1 MGPVSSGLMD
11 LSAEETS
18 KITLESFPE
27 RKERLQKFS
36 RILENGLITS
46 YFQPIVDLFTGE
58 VFGYELLARGEG
70 EFTAPTLM
78 FEAAKDFDLTWELEN
93 ACRVAALERILE
105 VIEDLPG
112 KNFFINVSPEVFS
125 SSKFQRAFTM
135 GTLKSYGID
144 SRRVILEIT
153 ETASVDDYP
162 RFEDTIRYYVS
173 QGFRIALDDFGSGH
187 SGLITLVAT
196 TPHFMKVDKQ
206 LVSGLHRSSY
216 KQSLVKAICQFAD
229 TVGSAVLVEGIE
241 TMEELRT
248 AFRLGARY
256 AQGFLF
262 ARPGSEPAPL
272 SREAIDLLEEFS
284 EGHGRHASFID
295 IAISKLITRPST
307 FFENEISGNKLDE
320 YFKTQSTISHILIVD
335 TDDRPKGL
343 ITRQHFY
350 SLLSGQYGYAIFQ
363 RKPADQMAKRDM
375 LMVRDD
381 IDLRMLGKLAMSR
394 SEDEVHDPVVVI
406 GRDDRL
412 VGTISMKDV
421 INKAFDTEIRYATST
436 NPLTGL
442 PGNIVINVWL
452 EELLLKP
459 AYTIA
464 YFDLDRF
471 KEFNDHYG
479 FSSGDSLIKMVA
491 EVLSDNIQ
499 NSEATCRL
507 GHVGGDDFM
516 MFIEDVAGE
525 DFFETICRDF
535 DERKRSLFSDD
546 DVEKGYFVS
555 ENRQG
560 KRVKVIL
567 TTLSVAVVT
576 SLNFERPPH
585 PGKLGQNVA
594 HLKSKA
600 KERNYKNGTSGFLFD
615 RRRYPS

>member
-1 MGPVSSGLMD
+1 MD
-11 LSAEETS
+11 FSAEETAEVALGS
-18 KITLESFPE
+18 LID
-27 RKERLQKFS
+27 RKERAQKFS
-36 RILENGLITS
+36 GILEHGLITS
-46 YFQPIVDLFTGE
+46 HFQPIVDLFTAE
-58 VFGYELLARGEG
+58 IFGYELLARGEG
-70 EFTAPTLM
+70 EFTAPAVM
-78 FEAAKDFDLTWELEN
+78 FEAAKDLELTWELEN

-105 VIEDLPG
+105 VIEELPG

-125 SSKFQRAFTM
+125 SSKFQQAFTM

-153 ETASVDDYP
+153 ETASVADYA
-162 RFEDTIRYYVS
+162 RFEDTIRYYVK

-229 TVGSAVLVEGIE
+229 TVGSAVLAEGIE
-241 TMEELRT
+241 TMDELHT

-256 AQGFLF
+256 AQGYLF
-262 ARPGSEPAPL
+262 ARPGPHPAPL
-272 SREAIDLLEEFS
+272 SRAAADLLEKLSKEY
-284 EGHGRHASFID
+284 GRHSSFID
-295 IAISKLITRPST
+295 IAISKLITRPPT
-307 FFENEISGNKLDE
+307 FFEREITGNNLNEF
-320 YFKTQSTISHILIVD
+320 FKTQSTISHVLIVD
-335 TDDRPKGL
+335 ADDRPKGL

-375 LMVRDD
+375 LTVRDD
-381 IDLRMLGKLAMSR
+381 TDLRMLGKLAMSR
-394 SEDEVHDPVVVI
+394 NESEVHDPVVVI
-406 GRDDRL
+406 GKDGHL
-412 VGTISMKDV
+412 VGTISMKDL

-479 FSSGDSLIKMVA
+479 FSVGDELIKMVA
-491 EVLSDNIQ
+491 EVLSDHIQ
-499 NSEATCRL
+499 NSESTCRL

-516 MFIEDVAGE
+516 MFIEE
-525 DFFETICRDF
+525 LIEEEFFEAICRDF
-535 DERKRSLFSDD
+535 DERKRSLFSDED
-546 DVEKGYFVS
+546 LKKGCFMS

-560 KRVKVIL
+560 KRVRVVL
-567 TTLSVAVVT
+567 TTLSVAIVT

-600 KERNYKNGTSGFLFD
+600 KERNYKAKTSGFLFD
-615 RRRYPS
+615 RRHSPS